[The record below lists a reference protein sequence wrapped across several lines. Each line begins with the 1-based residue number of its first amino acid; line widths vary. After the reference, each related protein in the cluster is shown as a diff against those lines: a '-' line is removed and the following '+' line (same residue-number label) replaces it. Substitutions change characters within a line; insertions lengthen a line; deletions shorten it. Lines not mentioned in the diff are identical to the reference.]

1 MLWFWVIIRYFSFSE
16 DTIFCQFFPRNFPN
30 DSVFTAS
37 GATPQNNAVISFSYS
52 LIVPTEIV
60 MFFFLFAKWLKH
72 RWDPEPDKNLC
83 HSICLS
89 SITNSPKHFFRFHS
103 FFIIF
108 CCNQIE
114 WQWPSNSIHYP
125 SDALRFNFHLFS
137 L

>member
-16 DTIFCQFFPRNFPN
+16 DTIFFANFFQEI
-30 DSVFTAS
+30 SQMTLVFTAS

-60 MFFFLFAKWLKH
+60 MVFFPLCEVIKAQNQIKISVIPFAYPPSLTP
-72 RWDPEPDKNLC
+72 RN
-83 HSICLS
+83 I
-89 SITNSPKHFFRFHS
+89 FFRFHS

-125 SDALRFNFHLFS
+125 SAALRFNFHLFS